1 MCPVKLDLLTKYLL
15 NINLTGV
22 TYKIIRM
29 TKNKTI
35 FCNGNFK
42 LIFLKFLI
50 VFLIFNIQNSVLWII
65 LDIRN

>member
-42 LIFLKFLI
+42 LI
-50 VFLIFNIQNSVLWII
+50 
-65 LDIRN
+65 R

>member
-22 TYKIIRM
+22 TYKIIRI

-35 FCNGNFK
+35 FCNGNFNS
-42 LIFLKFLI
+42 LENSCSL
-50 VFLIFNIQNSVLWII
+50 FNI
-65 LDIRN
+65 